1 MFHFDLSA
9 LEPQNLA
16 VKLSPSAESL
26 MLKSAHPWVF
36 SNSIQKI
43 NKEGRAGD
51 IAILFRQNN
60 NKVFGV
66 GLYDPHSPIR
76 IKMLHY
82 YTGKKIDQNFFK
94 TKIEEAY
101 EIRKPL
107 LNEKTNSYRLIYGEN
122 DGFPGFIADVYDSVM
137 VVKLY

>member
-51 IAILFRQNN
+51 VAILFGQNN

-82 YTGKKIDQNFFK
+82 YSGQQIDQNFFK
-94 TKIEEAY
+94 TKMEAAY
-101 EIRKPL
+101 EIRKRL
-107 LNEKTNSYRLIYGEN
+107 LNERRSSYRLEYGEY
-122 DGFPGFIADVYDSVM
+122 DGIYVLIADV
-137 VVKLY
+137 